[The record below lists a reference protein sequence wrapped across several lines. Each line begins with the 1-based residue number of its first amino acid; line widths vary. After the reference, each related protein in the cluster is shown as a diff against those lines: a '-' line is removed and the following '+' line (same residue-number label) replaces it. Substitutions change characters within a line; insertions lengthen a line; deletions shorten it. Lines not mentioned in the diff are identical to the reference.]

1 MKLKAKW
8 LVVACAPFPLHFCPQ
23 GRWSRQINWITCV
36 LWTET
41 VTNHCYVNR
50 QINMSYYQQVSN
62 CCRPVLTY
70 WPTDWWHQWLTDC
83 WSCMAFCCDSFSL
96 LWQLCTVGHWI
107 FLYGRCKQ
115 LSVGELH
122 THTCLMAL
130 CPGLPRW
137 AGTRKVKPIWIL
149 LKQETVSG
157 SGISWTICK
166 SAPRSRVQTDNHIST
181 PPLKFFY
188 RPDALPAA
196 QPTASKHW
204 RHTLGHPVHTCPSPF
219 QFADAY
225 GDTDLETNKGL
236 SCRLLVLEVNKCT
249 ELVRQ
254 WSHTCY
260 CTVPDTNSNTAVW
273 TSSPS
278 VCATVHKANDTR

>member
-1 MKLKAKW
+1 MSLHYLVKNECQKLVSIWDMYCNYWQITSSIAKHLRCDDLLYYAFIIQSAGERIFKIGEHLVKLKAKW
-8 LVVACAPFPLHFCPQ
+8 LVVACAPFALHFCPQ
-23 GRWSRQINWITCV
+23 RRWSRQINWITCV

-50 QINMSYYQQVSN
+50 QINMSNYQQVSN

-70 WPTDWWHQWLTDC
+70 WPTDWCHQWLTDC
-83 WSCMAFCCDSFSL
+83 WSCTAFCCDSFSL

-122 THTCLMAL
+122 THTRLMAL

-157 SGISWTICK
+157 SGIS
-166 SAPRSRVQTDNHIST
+166 
-181 PPLKFFY
+181 
-188 RPDALPAA
+188 
-196 QPTASKHW
+196 
-204 RHTLGHPVHTCPSPF
+204 
-219 QFADAY
+219 
-225 GDTDLETNKGL
+225 
-236 SCRLLVLEVNKCT
+236 
-249 ELVRQ
+249 
-254 WSHTCY
+254 
-260 CTVPDTNSNTAVW
+260 
-273 TSSPS
+273 
-278 VCATVHKANDTR
+278 

>member
-1 MKLKAKW
+1 VKLKAKW
-8 LVVACAPFPLHFCPQ
+8 LVVACAPFALHFCPQ
-23 GRWSRQINWITCV
+23 RRWSRQINWITCV

-50 QINMSYYQQVSN
+50 QINRSNYQQVSN

-70 WPTDWWHQWLTDC
+70 WPTHWCHQWLTDC
-83 WSCMAFCCDSFSL
+83 WSCTAFCCDSFSL

-122 THTCLMAL
+122 THTRLMAL

-166 SAPRSRVQTDNHIST
+166 SAPHSREITM
-181 PPLKFFY
+181 
-188 RPDALPAA
+188 PAPYHSIGELNNA
-196 QPTASKHW
+196 YFS
-204 RHTLGHPVHTCPSPF
+204 RHLFSNNIWV
-219 QFADAY
+219 A
-225 GDTDLETNKGL
+225 K
-236 SCRLLVLEVNKCT
+236 SCTTVCFTYSLNIAIFWTQIFHKVVLRHV
-249 ELVRQ
+249 
-254 WSHTCY
+254 
-260 CTVPDTNSNTAVW
+260 
-273 TSSPS
+273 
-278 VCATVHKANDTR
+278 